1 MEVYT
6 LTNVGKQK
14 LTLKEPPFSSG
25 GEGYIY
31 EITGQ
36 DNRVVKIYK
45 TQEDAAKREDKLKA
59 MIKIAHTQSFVDS
72 SLCDEIAW
80 PISPIFDLNDR
91 FIGYGMKKIK
101 SEYSFTSLYK
111 YPAKENSWATIEKRI
126 DILINL
132 CWLIERLHWQGQ
144 VFGDFNPEN
153 IRVDRDGKVTFMDA
167 DSFAVYAGEKKFK
180 CVVCLPGYVAPELI
194 RKTKSKN
201 GSFEN
206 LDFDESFSKYT
217 DYFGLALHIFHML
230 FRSDPFANRSVATT
244 SLKTLGS
251 DTDIVEKGLSPFY
264 VDLPNRTIPI
274 QAIPTD
280 AFPDYIND
288 MFKRALLTKNPAD
301 RPTPKEW
308 AKALVKYKSELDHCY
323 SYNTHAYWNG
333 NKECPYCKADKKYN
347 DLNNSLIADAG
358 QNYGKVKTV
367 PPKTSAHKP
376 ITNATV
382 FSNKVKQTASNVQN
396 NVQNSFTQKP
406 YAYNIF
412 SNILYWIVTMFI
424 GVGIQALAGV
434 FLYPYICESF
444 LDSATE
450 PLAIVINIAL
460 CLAGVIGSI
469 VYNVFWVDPPTDRK
483 HNWYEYFLSI
493 LTNIGFTIGLVL
505 IAAILAVALFIVIA
519 IGVIALIIFIIYLLV
534 SGG

>member
-6 LTNVGKQK
+6 FTNAGKQN

-31 EITGQ
+31 EIIRH
-36 DNRVVKIYK
+36 DNNVVKIYK

-59 MIKIAHTQSFVDS
+59 MIKIAHTKSFVAS
-72 SLCDEIAW
+72 SLYDEIAW
-80 PISPIFDLNDR
+80 PISPIFDLNDN

-111 YPAKENSWATIEKRI
+111 YPAKENSWATIDKRI

-153 IRVDRDGKVTFMDA
+153 IRVDKNGNVTFMDA
-167 DSFAVYAGEKKFK
+167 DSFAIHTDNKKFK

-194 RKTKSKN
+194 RKTKIKN
-201 GSFEN
+201 GNYEN
-206 LDFDESFSKYT
+206 LNFDESFSKYT

-230 FRSDPFANRSVATT
+230 FRSDPFANRSIATT

-288 MFKRALLTKNPAD
+288 MFKRALLTKNPVG

-308 AKALVKYKSELDHCY
+308 AKALVRYKSELDHCN
-323 SYNTHAYWNG
+323 NTHAYWNG
-333 NKECPYCKADKKYN
+333 NKECPYCKADKEFE
-347 DLNNSLIADAG
+347 DLNKRLIADG
-358 QNYGKVKTV
+358 QNYSKTKAASSKV
-367 PPKTSAHKP
+367 PAHTP
-376 ITNATV
+376 VTNTNSL
-382 FSNKVKQTASNVQN
+382 SNKVKQTASNVQN
-396 NVQNSFTQKP
+396 NVKNLLTQKP
-406 YAYNIF
+406 YIYNTF
-412 SNILYWIVTMFI
+412 SNVLYWIVTMLV
-424 GVGIQALAGV
+424 GVGIQAIAGI
-434 FLYPYICESF
+434 FLYPYIIEAF
-444 LDSATE
+444 LDSATD
-450 PLAIVINIAL
+450 PLPIIINIAL

-469 VYNVFWVDPPTDRK
+469 VYNACWVDPPTDKK

-493 LTNIGFTIGLVL
+493 LTNIGFTIGLV
-505 IAAILAVALFIVIA
+505 IIVAILAVALFIVVA
-519 IGVIALIIFIIYLLV
+519 IGIMALIIFLIYLLV

>member
-6 LTNVGKQK
+6 FTNDGKQK

-25 GEGYIY
+25 GEGAIY
-31 EITGQ
+31 EILGN
-36 DNRVVKIYK
+36 DNKVVKIYK
-45 TQEDAAKREDKLKA
+45 TQEDAAKREEKLKA

-72 SLCDEIAW
+72 SLCNEIAW
-80 PISPIFDLNDR
+80 PISPIFDLNDS

-101 SEYSFTSLYK
+101 SEYSFVSLYK
-111 YPAKENSWATIEKRI
+111 YPAKENLWATIEKRI

-153 IRVDRDGKVTFMDA
+153 IRVDKDGKVTFMDA
-167 DSFAVYAGEKKFK
+167 DSFAICTGDKKFK

-201 GSFEN
+201 GNFEN
-206 LDFDESFSKYT
+206 LDFDESFSKCT
-217 DYFGLALHIFHML
+217 DYFGLALHIFYML
-230 FRSDPFANRSVATT
+230 FRSDPFANRSIATT

-251 DTDIVEKGLSPFY
+251 GTKIVEKGLSPFY
-264 VDLPNRTIPI
+264 VDLPNRTIPV
-274 QAIPTD
+274 QALPAD
-280 AFPDYIND
+280 AFPDYINA
-288 MFKRALLTKNPAD
+288 MFKRALLTKNPID

-308 AKALVKYKSELDHCY
+308 AKALVRYKSELVHCCAD
-323 SYNTHAYWNG
+323 NTHYYWNG
-333 NKECPYCKADKKYN
+333 NKECPYCKADKKFN
-347 DLNNSLIADAG
+347 NLNNSLISAG
-358 QNYGKVKTV
+358 QNYSKAKVV
-367 PPKTSAHKP
+367 PSNVPAHKP
-376 ITNATV
+376 VTNTTS
-382 FSNKVKQTASNVQN
+382 FSNKVKRTASNVQN
-396 NVQNSFTQKP
+396 NVQNSLSQKP
-406 YAYNIF
+406 YIYNIF
-412 SNILYWIVTMFI
+412 SNVLYWIVTMFI

-444 LDSATE
+444 LDSSTE
-450 PLAIVINIAL
+450 PLAIVINVAL

-469 VYNVFWVDPPTDRK
+469 VYNVCWVDPPTDRQ

-505 IAAILAVALFIVIA
+505 IVAILAVALFIVVAIA
-519 IGVIALIIFIIYLLV
+519 MIALTIFIIYLLV